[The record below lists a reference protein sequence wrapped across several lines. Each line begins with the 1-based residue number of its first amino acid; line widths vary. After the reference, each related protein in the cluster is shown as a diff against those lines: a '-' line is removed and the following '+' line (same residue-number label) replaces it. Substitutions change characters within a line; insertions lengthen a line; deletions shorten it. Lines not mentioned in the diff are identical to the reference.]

1 MNIPFLSLHDVTAKY
16 KDEIHEAVKRV
27 VDSGWYLQGK
37 ENEQFEKHY
46 AEYIGTKH
54 CIGCANGLDALIWI
68 FRAYI
73 ELGVMQPGDE
83 VIVPANTYI
92 ATILAITENGL
103 IPVLVEP
110 RQDTLQI
117 DDSLIEERITERT
130 KAICIVHLYGRLAYT
145 EKIGELCAKYG
156 LKLIE
161 DNAQAHGCSYRA
173 PQSPEGEVVATT
185 MQERTGVNMADPA
198 YYPTLKKRAAEMR
211 ANPTEAEN
219 ILWNALSEQ
228 KLGYKIRRQHI
239 VSQYILD
246 FAYHDCRLAIELDG
260 GYHNT
265 EDQQYDDAV
274 RTKNLEALGWHVLR
288 FTNDEVYN
296 NLDEVLAKI
305 KSAIESAT
313 ATSPTDASPLGECG
327 AGRLA
332 KRTGS
337 LGDAA
342 GHSFYP
348 GKNLGA
354 LGDGGAVTT
363 DDDELAAAIR
373 ALANYG
379 SQKKY
384 VFKYTGRNSRL
395 DEIQAAV
402 LDVKLRH
409 LDEDLKARQE
419 IADYYYDHIDN
430 PLIELPVRLPHENN
444 VYHLFPILVKNLP
457 HNPLEGK
464 SSCQEYLGDSTCMG
478 DFLQVHTA
486 TSPSGDCGAGLCG
499 ADSLRDK
506 LQKYLEDNGVGTVIH
521 YPIPP
526 HLQECYQNSPFRG
539 LGGLPITE
547 LLADC
552 ELSLPISPTMTME
565 EAAEVVRLVNEFKE

>member
-1 MNIPFLSLHDVTAKY
+1 MNIPFLSLKDVTAKY
-16 KDEIHEAVKRV
+16 ADEIHEAVLRV

-37 ENEQFEKHY
+37 ENEQFEQHY

-92 ATILAITENGL
+92 ATILAITENNL
-103 IPVLVEP
+103 VPVLVEP
-110 RQDTLQI
+110 NPETLQI
-117 DDSLIEERITERT
+117 DDSLIEERITDRT

-145 EKIGELCAKYG
+145 EKIGELCKKYN
-156 LKLIE
+156 LKLVE
-161 DNAQAHGCSYRA
+161 DNAQAHGCAYFA
-173 PQSPEGEVVATT
+173 PQSPKGEGVGTEKA
-185 MQERTGVNMADPA
+185 GIDMADPA

-228 KLGYKIRRQHI
+228 QIGYKIRRQHI

-246 FAYHDCRLAIELDG
+246 FAYLDCRLAIELDG

-274 RTKNLEALGWHVLR
+274 RTKNLEALGWHMLR
-288 FTNDEVYN
+288 FTNEEVFN
-296 NLDEVLAKI
+296 NLEIVLSDI
-305 KSAIESAT
+305 KAAIQTAT
-313 ATSPTDASPLGECG
+313 ATSPSGDCG
-327 AGRLA
+327 AGWLR
-332 KRTGS
+332 KTGS

-384 VFKYTGRNSRL
+384 VFKYAGRNSRL

-409 LDEDLKARQE
+409 LGEDLKARQA
-419 IADYYYDHIDN
+419 IAAYYYDNINN
-430 PLIELPVRLPHENN
+430 PLITLPKRLLDTEN
-444 VYHLFPILVKNLP
+444 VYHLFPILVKNP
-457 HNPLEGK
+457 
-464 SSCQEYLGDSTCMG
+464 S
-478 DFLQVHTA
+478 LQ
-486 TSPSGDCGAGLCG
+486 GGAGVG
-499 ADSLRDK
+499 RDA
-506 LQKYLEDNGVGTVIH
+506 LQKYLEENGVGTVIH
-521 YPIPP
+521 YPIAPHKQKCYANEEWNTP
-526 HLQECYQNSPFRG
+526 HLS
-539 LGGLPITE
+539 LPITE
-547 LLADC
+547 QIADC
-552 ELSLPISPTMTME
+552 ELSLPISPTMTIE
-565 EAAEVVRLVNEFKE
+565 EANEVVKLVNAFKE